1 MDLEATFSRG
11 CHHDAVVRLEGD
23 DLERRRAVYMR
34 GQKHARDVGEASE
47 PLDSSPPLLYFVPE
61 PTASELVGEMDGRV
75 TAHAASVSA
84 VRQKTPEPDNLGD
97 LSFDMDEF
105 IELADPEFD
114 PTCLVDDGCWADSVG
129 SASASAG
136 GGSRPVTDSAQAAVG
151 ADLSAPDAGCASAA
165 AGDRDVEPT
174 TLIYS
179 SATAAAD
186 SGSMA
191 EDNFV
196 RSTNFY
202 DSGIGSFTH
211 TRDAGTSTEDTG
223 DESERFGRKCDS
235 ERPHRQVSTF
245 QLAEAAS
252 SIVAALPT
260 ISAQGI
266 FHHMSMWMDLESQEE
281 RERAWVAAI
290 SAGMAERLLAQRL
303 LESAA
308 TAVSVDSSGGVGL
321 ASMMV
326 ELMTRR
332 GRQLETDVD
341 FGSEPPAGRIAIQE
355 PPITIDDD

>member
-1 MDLEATFSRG
+1 MSHPR
-11 CHHDAVVRLEGD
+11 
-23 DLERRRAVYMR
+23 
-34 GQKHARDVGEASE
+34 S
-47 PLDSSPPLLYFVPE
+47 LDFSSPLPVYFVPE
-61 PTASELVGEMDGRV
+61 PAASELIDEGDGRV
-75 TAHAASVSA
+75 IAHAASVSA
-84 VRQKTPEPDNLGD
+84 AVPQKSPEPDNIGD

-129 SASASAG
+129 SASVSAG
-136 GGSRPVTDSAQAAVG
+136 GGSRAVIDSAQAAVG
-151 ADLSAPDAGCASAA
+151 ADLSAPDGGCASASA
-165 AGDRDVEPT
+165 VNREVEPT
-174 TLIYS
+174 TLILGN
-179 SATAAAD
+179 ATAAAD

-191 EDNFV
+191 EASFV
-196 RSTNFY
+196 RSKKFY
-202 DSGIGSFTH
+202 DSSINRLAH
-211 TRDAGTSTEDTG
+211 TRDAGTSTEDMG
-223 DESERFGRKCDS
+223 DESEKNDRKQDG
-235 ERPHRQVSTF
+235 ERPRRQVSTF

-252 SIVAALPT
+252 SIVAALPS
-260 ISAQGI
+260 ISAHGI
-266 FHHMSMWMDLESQEE
+266 FHHMSMWMDLESKEE
-281 RERAWVAAI
+281 RERAWVAAL

-341 FGSEPPAGRIAIQE
+341 VGSEPPAGRTAIQE